1 MADLLTG
8 LQQQLLRA
16 LVESGISKDVLLS
29 ALDALYGNQA
39 AFCTKSTTSN
49 PATVEKQ
56 ETDKPATYCSNP
68 QQSSSSDSNIKIDE
82 SAKRSVYQ
90 DTRFEAEQQINF
102 LEHMLR
108 MDPWQAA
115 KVIKM
120 YMQQHNIPQ
129 REVVESTGL
138 NQSHLSQHLNKG
150 TPMKTNKRAALYTW
164 FEQKRK
170 EVIEQYN
177 SPGKRVIAEME
188 SNGGVPAKKTRRNR
202 FKWGPA
208 STDILYQSYEDQKN
222 PSKEEREA
230 LVEACNRAECHQRGV
245 PYDNVEGLGPNLV
258 TESRVYN
265 WFANRRKEETFRL
278 KLAIDAATYPGTPVS
293 VKECPTLQSSTVPP
307 ATSPSIV
314 PSVAK
319 VSLPQ
324 PVPLDPVKT
333 EKLQPGTVHV
343 NHSRQ
348 IATGQEVRPQQG
360 ASAMMS
366 SFVPAVVSQQLSLNM
381 AMMPSPGIP
390 ASSQVAVQSQVM
402 PVSSMA
408 QHSVVPSISQMPV
421 IVSVP
426 TGMDGFPHGLPQLPE
441 NVTPMTG
448 AAQLIQM
455 HPVPMTTIPMPPPPQ
470 PVTGSTG
477 NMPLPPAL
485 QPITVMSS
493 MVQIPAVQGSPAVSL
508 PTNSGQE
515 RKPQS
520 PTFEVKDVVAEKADP
535 MTFNATPSGITK
547 VKCEGIKMENGD
559 DETIIAENVTI
570 TTEGGGERRESG
582 KPCGEAKNEN
592 QSSTNAQVQ
601 SVEGI
606 SGR

>member
-1 MADLLTG
+1 M
-8 LQQQLLRA
+8 
-16 LVESGISKDVLLS
+16 
-29 ALDALYGNQA
+29 
-39 AFCTKSTTSN
+39 
-49 PATVEKQ
+49 
-56 ETDKPATYCSNP
+56 
-68 QQSSSSDSNIKIDE
+68 
-82 SAKRSVYQ
+82 
-90 DTRFEAEQQINF
+90 
-102 LEHMLR
+102 
-108 MDPWQAA
+108 
-115 KVIKM
+115 
-120 YMQQHNIPQ
+120 
-129 REVVESTGL
+129 
-138 NQSHLSQHLNKG
+138 
-150 TPMKTNKRAALYTW
+150 
-164 FEQKRK
+164 
-170 EVIEQYN
+170 
-177 SPGKRVIAEME
+177 
-188 SNGGVPAKKTRRNR
+188 
-202 FKWGPA
+202 
-208 STDILYQSYEDQKN
+208 
-222 PSKEEREA
+222 
-230 LVEACNRAECHQRGV
+230 
-245 PYDNVEGLGPNLV
+245 
-258 TESRVYN
+258 
-265 WFANRRKEETFRL
+265 
-278 KLAIDAATYPGTPVS
+278 
-293 VKECPTLQSSTVPP
+293 QSSTVPP

-408 QHSVVPSISQMPV
+408 QHSVVSSISQMPV